1 MPLPLSTVR
10 YLRTRVK
17 ERGQGYVFTKEKY
30 IRPFLPKLRR
40 MFQIFDDDGSGE
52 IDLLELEAALYDY
65 NEIPKKEIVRL
76 LSVFR
81 ELDGVKDDG
90 QISFDEFV
98 SVMKTS
104 KSFAD
109 PRSFYFLNDEQGT
122 EDQEINEKFA
132 AFANLYE
139 RKKNQRK
146 VDVDTRDFKS
156 YKNFHL
162 LFSGT
167 YNLPSANLL
176 AGENTDL
183 PNIEDDDEIEE
194 KVRREKRNQRR
205 RRRRKKRRQRETE
218 MIDIFDDIDP
228 QTNFR
233 GGQVYRKQTSFAK
246 HDITLK
252 SKANKLAGVLLREN
266 SMKLPMI
273 PKQFVSPLQKNKKTS
288 MLKGS
293 KSIYHPSYVSS
304 AASSMY
310 SDSLNGS
317 YASGPGSRQFSRHST
332 KYNNTSTRGSNKMMM
347 KFKMNASTNLHRR
360 TRAVIGRKIDLPKP
374 PFPISTW

>member
-30 IRPFLPKLRR
+30 ILPFLPKLRR

-104 KSFAD
+104 KS
-109 PRSFYFLNDEQGT
+109 
-122 EDQEINEKFA
+122 
-132 AFANLYE
+132 
-139 RKKNQRK
+139 
-146 VDVDTRDFKS
+146 
-156 YKNFHL
+156 
-162 LFSGT
+162 
-167 YNLPSANLL
+167 
-176 AGENTDL
+176 
-183 PNIEDDDEIEE
+183 
-194 KVRREKRNQRR
+194 
-205 RRRRKKRRQRETE
+205 
-218 MIDIFDDIDP
+218 
-228 QTNFR
+228 
-233 GGQVYRKQTSFAK
+233 
-246 HDITLK
+246 
-252 SKANKLAGVLLREN
+252 
-266 SMKLPMI
+266 
-273 PKQFVSPLQKNKKTS
+273 
-288 MLKGS
+288 
-293 KSIYHPSYVSS
+293 
-304 AASSMY
+304 
-310 SDSLNGS
+310 
-317 YASGPGSRQFSRHST
+317 
-332 KYNNTSTRGSNKMMM
+332 
-347 KFKMNASTNLHRR
+347 STNLHRR

>member
-1 MPLPLSTVR
+1 
-10 YLRTRVK
+10 
-17 ERGQGYVFTKEKY
+17 
-30 IRPFLPKLRR
+30 
-40 MFQIFDDDGSGE
+40 
-52 IDLLELEAALYDY
+52 
-65 NEIPKKEIVRL
+65 
-76 LSVFR
+76 
-81 ELDGVKDDG
+81 
-90 QISFDEFV
+90 
-98 SVMKTS
+98 
-104 KSFAD
+104 
-109 PRSFYFLNDEQGT
+109 
-122 EDQEINEKFA
+122 
-132 AFANLYE
+132 
-139 RKKNQRK
+139 
-146 VDVDTRDFKS
+146 
-156 YKNFHL
+156 
-162 LFSGT
+162 
-167 YNLPSANLL
+167 
-176 AGENTDL
+176 
-183 PNIEDDDEIEE
+183 
-194 KVRREKRNQRR
+194 
-205 RRRRKKRRQRETE
+205 

-374 PFPISTW
+374 TQINISGISKQKVGQIAANIRSYRKPEPYKGKGIKYVGEIIRRKEGKKK